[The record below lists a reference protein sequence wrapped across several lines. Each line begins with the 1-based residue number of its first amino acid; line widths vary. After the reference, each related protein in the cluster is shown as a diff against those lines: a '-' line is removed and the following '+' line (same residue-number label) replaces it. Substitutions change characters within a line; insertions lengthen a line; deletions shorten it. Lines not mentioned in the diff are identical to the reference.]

1 MAVRCLHLKIT
12 RTMKK
17 AQIIIDV
24 YHFFSKEVSNPI
36 KNLFSYDKV
45 GVPHQKQGI

>member
-1 MAVRCLHLKIT
+1 MAIRCLYFKN
-12 RTMKK
+12 RQTMKK

-45 GVPHQKQGI
+45 GVPHQKVGI